1 MSVAAKFLMHA
12 KVKYRELYLISTL
25 GLMYVKKFTNF
36 CQVLKKDSCTR
47 KLVTFFSVSRVV
59 EIEH

>member
-36 CQVLKKDSCTR
+36 CQVLKKIHAQENW
-47 KLVTFFSVSRVV
+47 LPFFCLTCSRN
-59 EIEH
+59 